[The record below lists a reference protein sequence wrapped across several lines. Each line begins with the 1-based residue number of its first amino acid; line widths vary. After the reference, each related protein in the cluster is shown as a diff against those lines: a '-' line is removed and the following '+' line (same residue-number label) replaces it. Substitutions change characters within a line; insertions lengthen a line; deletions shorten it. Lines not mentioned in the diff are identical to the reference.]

1 MRQDAEF
8 KAMLGALSP
17 SELNALRESIEED
30 GVREPIVLWSQFRCK
45 ECGEIVEIHHG
56 ILEWANDS
64 VWYCA
69 NCGHELDD
77 DEYDNALESGVIVD
91 GYNRASIASDFEIDV
106 PVRFVVFN
114 DRTEAKKW
122 IARNQLGRRNIGP
135 DKASYCRGLL
145 YNESKQEHG
154 TNQHTARS
162 SQNEH
167 STGRTAEKLA
177 QDHCVSPA
185 TIKRDGQFAES
196 IDTLED
202 AIPGTMEDALSG
214 KIPRAKIIEAAKQ
227 AKSGDFVAA
236 KSTITK
242 EESDK
247 RIKKMREDMERS
259 IEEKRKQDLERMP
272 VYKRA
277 ASLLEGAG
285 SLEYAIRALIKE
297 IPEENRLAVITEA
310 IKALRNESIL
320 MQRRQ

>member
-1 MRQDAEF
+1 MRHDAEF

-56 ILEWANDS
+56 ILDWANDS

-91 GYNRASIASDFEIDV
+91 GHNRASIASDFEIDV

-177 QDHCVSPA
+177 QEHCVSPA

-214 KIPRAKIIEAAKQ
+214 KIPRAKIVEAAKQ
-227 AKSGDFVAA
+227 AKSGNIEAA
-236 KSTITK
+236 RSTISK
-242 EESDK
+242 EESDRRMK
-247 RIKKMREDMERS
+247 AMREDMAAQMEA
-259 IEEKRKQDLERMP
+259 KRQQELERMP

-277 ASLLEGAG
+277 ALLLEGAG
-285 SLEYAIRALIKE
+285 SFVAALDALIKE
-297 IPEENRLAVITEA
+297 TPEDERLATVTEA
-310 IKALRNESIL
+310 IKVLRRASIEA
-320 MQRRQ
+320 QRR

>member
-17 SELNALRESIEED
+17 SELNALRESIEVD
-30 GVREPIVLWSQFRCK
+30 GVREPILLWSQYQCP
-45 ECGEIVEIHHG
+45 ECGDVVEIHQTLQCNVDG
-56 ILEWANDS
+56 
-64 VWYCA
+64 VWYCS
-69 NCGHELDD
+69 NCGHELE
-77 DEYDNALESGVIVD
+77 DEEYQSAVDSGVIVD
-91 GYNRASIASDFEIDV
+91 GYNRAEIAKQLEIDV
-106 PVRFVVFN
+106 PVRFVIFES
-114 DRTEAKKW
+114 RTDAKKW

-145 YNESKQEHG
+145 YNDAKHDVGRPEKCGHFVHI
-154 TNQHTARS
+154 N
-162 SQNEH
+162 
-167 STGRTAEKLA
+167 GRTGEAIAADFGVNEK
-177 QDHCVSPA
+177 
-185 TIKRDGQFAES
+185 TIRRDGQFAEAV
-196 IDTLED
+196 DALES
-202 AIPGTMEDALSG
+202 AIPGTIENALSG
-214 KIPRAKIIEAAKQ
+214 QVPKAKIIEAAKQ
-227 AKSGDFVAA
+227 AKSGDFTAA

>member
-1 MRQDAEF
+1 MRHDAEF

-56 ILEWANDS
+56 ILDWANDS

-91 GYNRASIASDFEIDV
+91 GHNRASIASDFEIDV

-177 QDHCVSPA
+177 QEHCVSPA

-214 KIPRAKIIEAAKQ
+214 KIPRAKIVEAAKQ
-227 AKSGDFVAA
+227 AKSGNIEAA
-236 KSTITK
+236 RSTISK
-242 EESDK
+242 EESDRRMK
-247 RIKKMREDMERS
+247 AMREDMAAQMEA
-259 IEEKRKQDLERMP
+259 KRKQDLLTMP

-285 SLEYAIRALIKE
+285 SFVAALDALIKE
-297 IPEENRLAVITEA
+297 TPEDERLATVTEA
-310 IKALRNESIL
+310 IKVLRRASIEA
-320 MQRRQ
+320 QRR